1 MKYYLAGILFS
12 MLVIGVSVSGYLIGN
27 SSIIN
32 KLNLLSEYNFQD
44 TIDSE
49 DTSELKITNYE
60 IDEKRSIIV
69 KAVLNK
75 KYTNL
80 GNIIKT
86 SVNFIIEST
95 ECCGMLS
102 PVEVIEQIKYL
113 NSSNGSWDFDE
124 NNPEIVNLKASFPE
138 KYSNAIIGISSDYYL
153 AAFQLDELGNIS
165 RISLAK
171 DYRMILP

>member
-1 MKYYLAGILFS
+1 
-12 MLVIGVSVSGYLIGN
+12 
-27 SSIIN
+27 
-32 KLNLLSEYNFQD
+32 
-44 TIDSE
+44 
-49 DTSELKITNYE
+49 
-60 IDEKRSIIV
+60 
-69 KAVLNK
+69 
-75 KYTNL
+75 
-80 GNIIKT
+80 
-86 SVNFIIEST
+86 
-95 ECCGMLS
+95 MLS